1 MEGGTTARRAAR
13 DDRLEARVVRAVPL
27 RYAAGADPATD
38 RPAHVRAGSGLARVG
53 GRIAVIQ
60 DDAHF
65 VALADP
71 ATGLADAVALPAGE
85 GGLRQFDD
93 ARGNKRFKLDL
104 EACATVP
111 SPGGPLLLALGSGS
125 SPLREKVL
133 VARGLDTASPEVRLV
148 EAAALYATL
157 RAARAF
163 SGSEMNVE
171 GAVVLGG
178 RVRLFNRGNGAPA
191 GGHAPVDAT
200 CDLPLDALLA
210 YLDDPAGRSPPSPSD
225 VAAWTLGEVDGHAL
239 GFTDGAALDGRLF
252 FTATAEDSP
261 DAVRDGPVAGSAIG
275 VFDADGRGARWA
287 LLRDAHGGTF
297 DGKVEG
303 LLLRGPT
310 SAWIVVDRD
319 DPSHPSELCE
329 VVLDGPWIS

>member
-1 MEGGTTARRAAR
+1 MEEGMKRVGVR
-13 DDRLEARVVRAVPL
+13 DEGLEARVVRVVPL
-27 RYAAGADPATD
+27 RYAEGADPATD

-65 VALADP
+65 VAMADP
-71 ATGLADAVALPAGE
+71 ATGLAGAVVLPAGE

-104 EACATVP
+104 EACAALP
-111 SPGGPLLLALGSGS
+111 SPEGDLLVALGSGS

-133 VARGLDTASPEVRLV
+133 VARRLESASPGIRLV
-148 EAAALYATL
+148 DASPLYAAL
-157 RAARAF
+157 RAARDF

-171 GAVVLGG
+171 GAVVIGDVL
-178 RVRLFNRGNGAPA
+178 RLFNRGNGAP
-191 GGHAPVDAT
+191 GDDHGPVDAT
-200 CDLPLDALLA
+200 CDLPLGALLA
-210 YLDDPAGRSPPSPSD
+210 FLDDPAANPPPSPSNI
-225 VAAWTLGEVDGHAL
+225 VQWTLGEIGGHAL
-239 GFTDGAALDGRLF
+239 GFTDGAVLDGRLF

-275 VFDADGRGARWA
+275 VFDRDGGGARWA
-287 LLRDAHGGTF
+287 LLRDAHGEPF

-303 LLLRGPT
+303 LLLRGPA

-329 VVLDGPWIS
+329 VTLSGPWIS